1 MKKNN
6 QDQIWKIKK
15 KGKNFRLN
23 DAIKKNL

>member
-15 KGKNFRLN
+15 KGKNFRLK